1 MKTKQLRMTIREKRN
16 NFHFVKKGQS
26 VKGLIIPGLAELAYH
41 TVTTMPGLT
50 NLRDLTG
57 KYKTRQVEIKELCS
71 TIIIE
76 TQSLT

>member
-1 MKTKQLRMTIREKRN
+1 MPKATGEKLLHKQINDNIML
-16 NFHFVKKGQS
+16 
-26 VKGLIIPGLAELAYH
+26 LIIPGLAELAYH